1 MPRTF
6 VCKQQKNKTMQ
17 VSYIRSQGLLRG
29 FRVKQYEDHEI
40 KALAADPAMLR
51 LVTDCV
57 NKDRRQKVCLVDARS
72 QFLDKLCAAVGY
84 TRPVSTAVVD
94 GETVETIKNTEGEDI
109 AIIRAQLT
117 AGTLKH
123 KDITGKTNEEREP
136 QVETLLQAIADQCG
150 ETDDSG
156 KALESPPCF
165 VCDVRKAERAPAKP
179 KEPNKRAI
187 ANATNI
193 INNGSEEKWVVRF
206 TKGYT
211 SPTGGVIPPI
221 SFQPFNTK
229 PAKGADAAAVEAV
242 RQTNIKNLAF
252 AIMAV
257 EEHARRNQEAEKAK
271 EFA

>member
-40 KALAADPAMLR
+40 AKLAADSTTLR

-72 QFLDKLCAAVGY
+72 QFLDKLCKLTGY
-84 TRPVSTAVVD
+84 VRPTTTA
-94 GETVETIKNTEGEDI
+94 TVEGEAVETLANTEGKDI
-109 AIIRAQLT
+109 DAIRAQLT

-123 KDITGKTNEEREP
+123 ASVSGKTNEEREP
-136 QVETLLQAIADQCG
+136 QVETLLQNIADSCG
-150 ETDDSG
+150 DTDDTG
-156 KALESPPCF
+156 KPLETPPCF

-193 INNGSEEKWVVRF
+193 INNGSEEKWVTKF

-211 SPTGGVIPPI
+211 SPTGGAIPPI
-221 SFQPFNTK
+221 SFLPFTTK